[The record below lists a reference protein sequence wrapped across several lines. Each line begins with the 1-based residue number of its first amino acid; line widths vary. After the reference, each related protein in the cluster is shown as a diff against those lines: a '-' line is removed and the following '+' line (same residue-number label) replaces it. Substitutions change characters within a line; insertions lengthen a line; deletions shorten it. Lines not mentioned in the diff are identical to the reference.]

1 MPNFINFKI
10 NLKIFLLLIV
20 MSRTFTRFIFKTL
33 KDIYNNDIRYGKNK
47 NNPESW
53 FKLLII
59 ATGLT
64 GHSIYALSTSKKDSS
79 IVVKKYKMVRN
90 GFTEFMIIDDKGRHF
105 NVNNSLWYW
114 KWNSIEDWSNIK
126 EGDELYFKYYG
137 WRMPFLGLFPNIIMS
152 SKGHFLDS
160 IPNSEFCAFEPERL
174 I

>member
-1 MPNFINFKI
+1 
-10 NLKIFLLLIV
+10 
-20 MSRTFTRFIFKTL
+20 MSTSFTRIFFKTL
-33 KDIYNNDIRYGKNK
+33 KEIFTNNRIYETNK
-47 NNPESW
+47 NNPEPW

-79 IVVKKYKMVRN
+79 VVVKKYKMVRN
-90 GFTEFMIIDDKGRHF
+90 GFTEFMIIDNKGRHF

-114 KWNSIEDWSNIK
+114 KWNSVEDWSNIE

-152 SKGHFLDS
+152 HKGQFLDS
-160 IPNSEFCAFEPERL
+160 IPNSEFHVFETEKL

>member
-1 MPNFINFKI
+1 
-10 NLKIFLLLIV
+10 
-20 MSRTFTRFIFKTL
+20 MSRSFTRGFFKTL
-33 KDIYNNDIRYGKNK
+33 KEILTNNTIYETNK
-47 NNPESW
+47 NNHEPW

-79 IVVKKYKMVRN
+79 VVVKKYKMVRN
-90 GFTEFMIIDDKGRHF
+90 GFTEFMIIDNKGRHF

-114 KWNSIEDWSNIK
+114 KWNSVEDWSNIE

-137 WRMPFLGLFPNIIMS
+137 WRMPVFGIFPNIIMS
-152 SKGHFLDS
+152 RKSQFLDNIS
-160 IPNSEFCAFEPERL
+160 SSEFYVFETEKL

>member
-1 MPNFINFKI
+1 
-10 NLKIFLLLIV
+10 
-20 MSRTFTRFIFKTL
+20 MSRSFTRLFFKTL
-33 KDIYNNDIRYGKNK
+33 KDIATNDTRYEINK
-47 NNPESW
+47 NNNELW

-59 ATGLT
+59 TTGFT
-64 GHSIYALSTSKKDSS
+64 GHGVYALTTCKKDSS

-114 KWNSIEDWSNIK
+114 KWNSIEDWNNIK

-137 WRMPFLGLFPNIIMS
+137 WRLPVLGLFPNIVMS
-152 SKGHFLDS
+152 NKPQFLDNIS
-160 IPNSEFCAFEPERL
+160 TSEFRAFEAEKL